1 MDFND
6 ASLRANALD
15 QRIMSEASAISSD
28 YADLVALSL
37 RPAFAA
43 IDITVAKGS
52 TGVNASDAK
61 AYMKDL
67 GSSG

>member
-1 MDFND
+1 
-6 ASLRANALD
+6 
-15 QRIMSEASAISSD
+15 MSEASAISSD

-37 RPAFAA
+37 RPTFAA

-52 TGVNASDAK
+52 TSVNASDVK

-67 GSSG
+67 GSSR